1 MTILNAYHKHYIGK
15 NSFED
20 FIGYK
25 SCVDE
30 ITQVRYL
37 IKHKKTPVLILFQDN
52 LRAFHFFIAYF
63 YHSLFATAF
72 IFHCS
77 FLCESFHQ
85 QFLPRMLR
93 I

>member
-1 MTILNAYHKHYIGK
+1 MTILNAYHKHIGK

-37 IKHKKTPVLILFQDN
+37 IKQKNSCIDIISGQP
-52 LRAFHFFIAYF
+52 
-63 YHSLFATAF
+63 
-72 IFHCS
+72 
-77 FLCESFHQ
+77 
-85 QFLPRMLR
+85 
-93 I
+93 